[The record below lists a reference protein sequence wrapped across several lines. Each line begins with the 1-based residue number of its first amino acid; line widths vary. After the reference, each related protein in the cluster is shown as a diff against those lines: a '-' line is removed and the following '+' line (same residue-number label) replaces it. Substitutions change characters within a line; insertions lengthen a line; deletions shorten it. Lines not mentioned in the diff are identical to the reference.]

1 MHTTSTTTA
10 TSVSSAAT
18 AAAHAAATT
27 VSTATATS
35 VSSSGCE
42 GHFECVGMSFVVEGV
57 LVLKSNARSLCKV
70 ELRA

>member
-1 MHTTSTTTA
+1 MHTTSTT
-10 TSVSSAAT
+10 
-18 AAAHAAATT
+18 
-27 VSTATATS
+27 TATS

-42 GHFECVGMSFVVEGV
+42 GHFECVGMSVVVGGV